1 VSEKKLSVLGATG
14 SIGLNTIDVA
24 ARHPEKYEFYALS
37 AHSNWPELLELCA
50 QHSPRYAVISD
61 ASVSTEAM
69 AAFRARGLVTE
80 LLVGAEALVEIASA
94 DDVDIVMA
102 AIVGR
107 AGLESSYAAAS
118 AGKRVLLANKESL
131 VLSGSLFMTAI
142 ANSGATI
149 LPIDSEHNA
158 IFQCLPSSYSCGEHP
173 GKGVSRVLLTASGGP
188 FRGYSRK
195 QLVGVTPTQ
204 ACAHPNWSMGK
215 KISVDSASLM
225 NKGLEL
231 IEACWLFGLQPKD
244 IEVLIHP
251 QSVIHSMVQYLDGSV
266 LAQLGQPDMRT
277 PIGYGLG
284 WPERID
290 AGVERLDFLK
300 IASLDFEAPDNE
312 AFPCL
317 GLAREAFERG
327 GYAAAY
333 LNAANEIAVAAF
345 LKGNVRFTSIADI
358 IEQVMARAPSAA
370 PTAIDEVI
378 EADREARI
386 IATESALRFA
396 I

>member
-1 VSEKKLSVLGATG
+1 MSKKKLSVLGATG
-14 SIGLNTIDVA
+14 SIGVNTIDVA
-24 ARHPEKYEFYALS
+24 ARHPEKYEIYALS

-69 AAFRARGLVTE
+69 AAFCARGLVTE
-80 LLVGAEALVEIASA
+80 LLVGPEALVDIASA

-173 GKGVSRVLLTASGGP
+173 GKGVSKVLLTASGGP

-195 QLVGVTPTQ
+195 QLVGVTPAQ
-204 ACAHPNWSMGK
+204 ACAHPNWSMGR

-231 IEACWLFGLQPKD
+231 IEACWLFGLQPQD

-290 AGVERLDFLK
+290 AGVEKLDFLK

-317 GLAREAFERG
+317 ALAREAFEKG

-358 IEQVMARAPSAA
+358 IEQVMARAPSAV

-386 IATESALRFA
+386 IATESAFRFA